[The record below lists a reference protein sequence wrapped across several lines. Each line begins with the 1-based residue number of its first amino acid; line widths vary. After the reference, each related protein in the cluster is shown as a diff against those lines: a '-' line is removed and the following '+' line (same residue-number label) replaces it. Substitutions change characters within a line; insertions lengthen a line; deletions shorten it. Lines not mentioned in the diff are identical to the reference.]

1 MPPSDHEIPSDA
13 PVIFPPPQGLRAS
26 PRRASDDPPW
36 TFWNVLALAVIA
48 IVSIWFFEAIAILV
62 AKHGM
67 QSPSIDKLEKL
78 ARNPLVVLPALMA
91 AYAVLVGAMVAV
103 VHTSGR
109 PFWKTIAWNFPARAA
124 LGYGTLGVSLAV
136 LIGLTSK
143 LLPIPKSLPIDS
155 YFTDATS
162 AYIMAIFGVTVAPLV
177 EELFFRG
184 FLYPVIARQW
194 GAAASVG
201 ITALCFTL
209 IHESQLGHAWAP
221 LLLLWFVGLLL
232 TAVRAWTKSVGASFC
247 VHVGYNFTLFV
258 LMYIATDHFR
268 HLEKLT

>member
-13 PVIFPPPQGLRAS
+13 PAIFPPADRLPS
-26 PRRASDDPPW
+26 PPRPAAADPPW

-48 IVSIWFFEAIAILV
+48 ILGVVFFSTIAIMF

-67 QSPSIDKLEKL
+67 RSPDLSKL
-78 ARNPLVVLPALMA
+78 ARNPLVVLPAMVA
-91 AYAVLVGAMVAV
+91 AYAVLIAAMVIIVRAGG
-103 VHTSGR
+103 HA
-109 PFWKTIAWNFPARAA
+109 FWKAIKWNFPARTAI
-124 LGYGTLGVSLAV
+124 GYATLGFLLAV
-136 LIGLTSK
+136 LVGLTSK

-162 AYIMAIFGVTVAPLV
+162 AYMMAVFGITFAPLV

-184 FLYPVIARQW
+184 FLYPVIARAW
-194 GAAASVG
+194 GAGASVA
-201 ITALCFTL
+201 ITALCFAL
-209 IHESQLGHAWAP
+209 IHEAQLGHAWAP
-221 LLLLWFVGLLL
+221 LLLLWFVGLVL

-247 VHVGYNFTLFV
+247 VHAGYNFTLFA